1 MQKSRTKKYR
11 MEKNI
16 DRRTDNRMVFKK
28 EILSNGIRVI
38 SEEVPNVE
46 SFALGIFINAG
57 SREDLIHPGI
67 AHFLEHAAFRHT
79 RSRTSKQIASQ
90 FESIGAYTNAFTT
103 KEYTCFY
110 VRALKKNFRKSLE
123 LLIDVCLNPA
133 LAERDIEKE
142 RPILIE
148 EIKSYDDD
156 AEDQIFDLA
165 DGMIFP
171 GHPLGNTITGDKHSV
186 SKISQADIV
195 DFKNSHYHPEN
206 IVIAFAG
213 NLPHSKIINI
223 AERFTG
229 DIDVSSNGYRRNKP
243 DFVEPSKLGIA
254 KPIQQSHFLLGKR
267 IGGIDDGERYPLALI
282 NVLFGDGM
290 SSRLYQTLRE
300 KNGLAYNIYS
310 SIHLYSDC
318 GTFYIYAGFDKAKKA
333 KIERLIYRE
342 IEKLGDMKLTKVE
355 IARAKEQLKSG
366 TIMEMEGLT
375 ERMASLAKSEF
386 YLGKREEVSEILAK
400 IDAISND
407 DLNDI
412 ISKYF
417 TSEGWTEVSIMPE

>member
-1 MQKSRTKKYR
+1 MQRNRLKKFRSGDNINRESDSRLIFNKTV
-11 MEKNI
+11 I
-16 DRRTDNRMVFKK
+16 
-28 EILSNGIRVI
+28 SNGIRVI
-38 SEEVPNVE
+38 TEEVPNVE

-57 SREDLIHPGI
+57 SREDLHHPGI

-79 RSRTSKQIASQ
+79 RSRTSRQIASQ
-90 FESIGAYTNAFTT
+90 FESIGAYTNAYTS

-148 EIKSYDDD
+148 EINSYDDD

-165 DGMIFP
+165 DSVMFP
-171 GHPLGNTITGDKHSV
+171 GHPLGNVITGDKQSV
-186 SKISQADIV
+186 SRISQADIV

-206 IVIAFAG
+206 ILIAVAG
-213 NLPHSKIINI
+213 NLPHSRINSLV
-223 AERFTG
+223 EGFTA
-229 DIDVSSNGYRRNKP
+229 DIQAVSNDYQRSWPGAVAPSNLSIN
-243 DFVEPSKLGIA
+243 

-290 SSRLYQTLRE
+290 SSRLYQSLRE

-318 GTFYIYAGFDKAKKA
+318 GTFYIYAGFDRAKKT

-342 IEKLGDMKLTKVE
+342 IEKLGKLKLTKVE

-366 TIMEMEGLT
+366 IIMEMEGLA

-386 YLGKREEVSEILAK
+386 YLGKREEVSEILDN

-407 DLNDI
+407 ELNEI

-417 TSEGWTEVSIMPE
+417 TSDGWSEVSIMPE